1 MKAPSQPLPIR
12 LITHNVR
19 YATTHP
25 FKGEELWPIRLPRL
39 LAELKFNTAHNPEA
53 FICLQEALHHQL
65 VDILQG
71 LNAGITDAEQQW
83 GYVGVGRDDG
93 KQAGEYSPILFR
105 RAVWEVLSCE
115 TIWLSQTPDVPSKG
129 WDAGSIRILTKAVFE
144 HRESG
149 RKVRGAN
156 THLDDQGSKARL
168 EAAKMIVKEVNG
180 DHAELPVFLAGDM
193 NSETHQEAYRVL
205 SAPES
210 PLRDLNDAVG
220 EGGRYGH
227 ENTYTS
233 FNGEE
238 EQKRIDFLFLGPKG
252 KDMWDVKGYAVL
264 ESRFEDGVYS
274 SDHRA
279 VVGDVE
285 VRGYG

>member
-1 MKAPSQPLPIR
+1 MTTKAPTQPLPIR
-12 LITHNVR
+12 LITHNIR
-19 YATTHP
+19 YATARP
-25 FKGEELWPIRLPRL
+25 FKGEEKWPVRLPKL
-39 LAELKFNTAHNPEA
+39 LAELKFNTLHNPEA

-71 LNAGITDAEQQW
+71 LNSGIADPKQQW
-83 GYVGVGRDDG
+83 SYVGVGRDDG

-105 RAVWEVLSCE
+105 RTSWEVREFE
-115 TIWLSQTPDVPSKG
+115 TIWLSETPDVPSKG
-129 WDAGSIRILTKAVFE
+129 WDAGSIRILTKAVFQ

-149 RKVRGAN
+149 REVRGFN
-156 THLDDQGSKARL
+156 THLDDRGEKARL
-168 EAAKMIVKEVNG
+168 EAAKMIVKEVER

-205 SAPES
+205 NSPES
-210 PLRDLNDAVG
+210 PLRDLRDAVP
-220 EGGRYGH
+220 EGR
-227 ENTYTS
+227 
-233 FNGEE
+233 
-238 EQKRIDFLFLGPKG
+238 GPKG

-285 VRGYG
+285 LRGGG